1 MTNEIQN
8 VDVNTGE
15 ILQTEEV
22 IRDTEDYTIVLQADG
37 RYRKDMKY
45 KKYYSLVPESKEDSI
60 ELYKILNS
68 QDNEKVTPMAQ
79 MKNKEIEIHQVYT
92 NPYQSFDENTGG
104 NINGV
109 TTTIQT
115 KDGFIATSSK
125 SVYYTLFQLFDV
137 FGYPNTPD
145 YEPIKVKVIGVRMA
159 NGTQINLE
167 LLNA

>member
-109 TTTIQT
+109 TTTIQLRT
-115 KDGFIATSSK
+115 G
-125 SVYYTLFQLFDV
+125 LL
-137 FGYPNTPD
+137 
-145 YEPIKVKVIGVRMA
+145 
-159 NGTQINLE
+159 LH
-167 LLNA
+167 LLNQSTIHYFNFLTYSAIQILQTMNQSRLKLSVLEWQMGHKLI